1 MLRNFKP
8 PNGDANKIK
17 FGTQMNACHIVIE
30 NAFGLLK
37 NRWLILKY
45 VRIFA
50 CKLPKVVSA
59 CYVSHNF
66 CQLMD
71 EAPPGKR

>member
-1 MLRNFKP
+1 
-8 PNGDANKIK
+8 
-17 FGTQMNACHIVIE
+17 MNAGHIVIE
-30 NAFGLLK
+30 NVFGLLK
-37 NRWLILKY
+37 DRWLILKY

-59 CYVSHNF
+59 CCVSHNF

-71 EAPPGKR
+71 EAPQGKRSNINIILMWA